1 MRSFIRHVNV
11 LHQRKKLMGIGILVC
26 GLNGSGK
33 STLGKALAEKLGFHF
48 IDNED
53 LFFPKLNPEY
63 LYAAPR
69 SKEEVIKLLMDEVRA
84 HANFIFVA
92 VKGNYGEDILPF
104 YKYAVLINVPK
115 DIRLQRVKNRSY
127 QKFGDRML
135 PGGDL
140 YEREKAFFDLISS
153 RGETEVE
160 EWAKS
165 LTCPI
170 IRIDG
175 TKAIEKNI
183 TLIVEQLQI

>member
-1 MRSFIRHVNV
+1 
-11 LHQRKKLMGIGILVC
+11 MGIGILVC

-53 LFFPKLNPEY
+53 LFFPKLDPEY

-84 HANFIFVA
+84 HDNFIFAA
-92 VKGNYGEDILPF
+92 VKGNYGEGILSF
-104 YKYAVLINVPK
+104 YKYAVLIDVPRK
-115 DIRLQRVKNRSY
+115 IRLQRVKNRSY

-140 YEREKAFFDLISS
+140 YEREEAFFDLVNS
-153 RGETEVE
+153 RGEQEVE

-175 TKAIEKNI
+175 TKLIEDNLVLI
-183 TLIVEQLQI
+183 TEQLQLL

>member
-1 MRSFIRHVNV
+1 
-11 LHQRKKLMGIGILVC
+11 MGMGILVC

-53 LFFPKLNPEY
+53 LFFSKLNPEY

-84 HANFIFVA
+84 HDNFIFAA
-92 VKGNYGEDILPF
+92 VKGNYGEDILSF
-104 YKYAVLINVPK
+104 YKYAVLIDVPRE
-115 DIRLQRVKNRSY
+115 IRLQRVKNRSY

-140 YEREKAFFDLISS
+140 YGREEAFFELVSS
-153 RGETEVE
+153 RGEQEVE